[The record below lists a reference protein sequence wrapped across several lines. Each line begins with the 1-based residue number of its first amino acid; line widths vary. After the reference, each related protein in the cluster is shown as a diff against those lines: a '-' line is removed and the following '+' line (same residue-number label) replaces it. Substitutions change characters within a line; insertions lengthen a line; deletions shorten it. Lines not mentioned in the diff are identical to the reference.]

1 MNRKHTYYFSTRDL
15 LMMAALAALGGVT
28 STYINALGDLLQSV
42 LGFAGGLQ
50 WAAGFHVLWLVLAV
64 GLTRKLGA
72 GTVTGVL
79 KGVVELLSG
88 NTHGL
93 LVVLVDIVA
102 GLLVDIGFLPFRD
115 KDKLPAYLVA
125 GGLASA
131 SNVLVFQLF
140 AALPVDI
147 LSYGLIVLLAGVAFI
162 SGMIFAGLVGHLL
175 IGALRRTSLPL
186 AGRDVAAPIETR
198 RGHYIALVCAVLLTV
213 ALWGYLRYALRGPAT
228 VHIGGAVAAPYDY
241 PAEHGDIPQV
251 TAESTMRDVAA
262 QYQGVPVQVLIERA
276 DPNPNAGLVLVQASD
291 GYAFFLDMDEVRENE
306 GLLLSPQGKDAE
318 DLTYNIVGAR
328 NTKAWVRGVM
338 TITVVGATTLEVTGA
353 LENPSPYHP
362 DEWQFEMDS
371 TSLDLGQG
379 LRKYQGTL
387 LHQVLEAMKPQPD
400 ASRVIL
406 YQAVGEPVSLSL
418 SEVMEDDKLRIFTI
432 IDGRLEAGST
442 LEAEA
447 LSFAVARMNGEILA
461 RQVTR
466 IEVQ

>member
-1 MNRKHTYYFSTRDL
+1 MKQKHTYYFSTRDL

-28 STYINALGDLLQSV
+28 GTYINAVGDLLQSV
-42 LGFAGGLQ
+42 LGFAGGMQ
-50 WAAGFHVLWLVLAV
+50 WAAGFHVLWPVLAV

-102 GLLVDIGFLPFRD
+102 GLLVDVGFLPFRD

-147 LSYGLIVLLAGVAFI
+147 LSYGLIMLFAGVAFV
-162 SGMIFAGLVGHLL
+162 SGMVFAGLLGHLL
-175 IGALRRTSLPL
+175 IGALRR
-186 AGRDVAAPIETR
+186 AGVIKDISAPIVTR
-198 RGHYIALVCAVLLTV
+198 RSHYIALVCAVLLTV
-213 ALWGYLRYALRGPAT
+213 ALWGYLRYTLRGPAT

-241 PAEHGDIPQV
+241 PTEHGDIPQV
-251 TAESTMRDVAA
+251 AAESTMRDVAA
-262 QYQGVPVQVLIERA
+262 QYQGVPVRALIERA
-276 DPNPNAGLVLVQASD
+276 DPNPSASLALVQASD
-291 GYAFFLDMDEVRENE
+291 GYAFFLGMDEVRENE

-328 NTKAWVRGVM
+328 NSKARVRGVM
-338 TITVVGATTLEVTGA
+338 TITVVGATALEVTGA
-353 LENPSPYHP
+353 LEAPSPYNP
-362 DEWQFEMDS
+362 EAWQFEMDS

-379 LRKYQGTL
+379 LKKYQGTL
-387 LHQVLEAMKPQPD
+387 LNQILEAKAPQPD

-406 YQAVGEPVSLSL
+406 YQAEGEPVSLSL

-442 LEAEA
+442 SEAEA